1 MILTLP
7 DHDERR
13 RIINKMH
20 RTKDKDL
27 CRRLNAILLLAD
39 GHSVSAVSR
48 LTAAARSSI
57 NRWVNWYTLFG
68 LEGLESEPRGRKPVL
83 PFAHI
88 SGLLQLLI
96 QLSPQELGYQRSRW
110 STELMALE
118 LKQSWRLTLHAS
130 TIRRWLPRLGI
141 VWRRAAPTLHIRDPH
156 KERKMAAI
164 NEALGR
170 CSADH
175 PVFYED
181 EVDIHLNPKLGADW
195 MMRGKQKKVATPG
208 QNRKHYL
215 AGALHA
221 GTGNVTYVASD
232 SKDTD
237 LFLSLLQT
245 LKRTYRRAKSITLI
259 LDNYIIHKSKKAQ
272 RWLAKNPKF
281 IVLFQPVYSPWVN
294 QIERLWHALHE
305 TITRNHQCRTLG
317 ELLRRV
323 FYFLDHAAP
332 FPGNGHG
339 LMQLE
344 RN

>member
-1 MILTLP
+1 MMSDAGSSTRYTGPKIKISAGGSTP
-7 DHDERR
+7 S
-13 RIINKMH
+13 
-20 RTKDKDL
+20 
-27 CRRLNAILLLAD
+27 CSLAD

-68 LEGLESEPRGRKPVL
+68 LEGLKASLGGRKPVL

-118 LKQSWRLTLHAS
+118 LKRSWRLTLHAS

-181 EVDIHLNPKLGADW
+181 EVDIPP
-195 MMRGKQKKVATPG
+195 QS
-208 QNRKHYL
+208 Q
-215 AGALHA
+215 
-221 GTGNVTYVASD
+221 TGGGLDDAREAEESGNSGPE
-232 SKDTD
+232 S
-237 LFLSLLQT
+237 QT
-245 LKRTYRRAKSITLI
+245 LP
-259 LDNYIIHKSKKAQ
+259 
-272 RWLAKNPKF
+272 RWRPAC
-281 IVLFQPVYSPWVN
+281 
-294 QIERLWHALHE
+294 
-305 TITRNHQCRTLG
+305 RNR
-317 ELLRRV
+317 
-323 FYFLDHAAP
+323 
-332 FPGNGHG
+332 
-339 LMQLE
+339 
-344 RN
+344 

>member
-1 MILTLP
+1 MMSDAGSSTRCTELTIKSSTGGSTP
-7 DHDERR
+7 S
-13 RIINKMH
+13 
-20 RTKDKDL
+20 
-27 CRRLNAILLLAD
+27 CSLLTAD

-57 NRWVNWYTLFG
+57 NRWVNWYTLYG

-88 SGLLQLLI
+88 SGLLLLLI
-96 QLSPQELGYQRSRW
+96 QLSPQELGYQCSRW

-118 LKQSWRLTLHAS
+118 LKRNWRLTLHVS

-156 KERKMAAI
+156 KEPKMAAI

-170 CSADH
+170 CSVDH

-195 MMRGKQKKVATPG
+195 MQRGKQKKVATPG

-245 LKRTYRRAKSITLI
+245 LKRTYRRGVV
-259 LDNYIIHKSKKAQ
+259 D
-272 RWLAKNPKF
+272 
-281 IVLFQPVYSPWVN
+281 
-294 QIERLWHALHE
+294 QIRDYPAVW
-305 TITRNHQCRTLG
+305 
-317 ELLRRV
+317 
-323 FYFLDHAAP
+323 
-332 FPGNGHG
+332 
-339 LMQLE
+339 
-344 RN
+344 